1 MSEVRLD
8 QGVTATESADAPSV
22 GEVLRRGREQRGETV
37 ADVAYALKLTTR
49 QVEAMEADRFDLLPG
64 PAFVRGFVRNYARY
78 LGMDAAALLAGF
90 DKALAAPPIELAP
103 LSNAEGVMPS
113 GGQSRRAHVPA
124 ALVAGLLLLVVVV
137 GWFFDWFETPEG
149 DTAGG
154 EASVVVPETVPVPD
168 ASDVLAPGEVLA
180 PPAAPQSAVP
190 APAPAVPSDVDRGV
204 VPPPEVLAGAATGA
218 PAAGPTPEA
227 VMPAAPTDA
236 SRLTFRFSGE
246 SWVEVRDAS
255 GSVLYSGVNAAGTSR
270 TVQGKPP
277 FGLVIGNAREVGV
290 EYQGKAVD
298 LTPHIRVSVARLTV
312 Q

>member
-8 QGVTATESADAPSV
+8 QSVPPTESAGAASV
-22 GEVLRRGREQRGETV
+22 GEVLRGGRERRGETV
-37 ADVAYALKLTTR
+37 ADVAYALKLTPR

-90 DKALAAPPIELAP
+90 DKALTAPPIELAP
-103 LSNAEGVMPS
+103 LSNADGVMPS

-124 ALVAGLLLLVVVV
+124 ALVAGILLLVVVV
-137 GWFFDWFETPEG
+137 GWFFDWFETPAG
-149 DTAGG
+149 DTAGVD
-154 EASVVVPETVPVPD
+154 ASVVAPETLPVPD

-180 PPAAPQSAVP
+180 PPAAPQA
-190 APAPAVPSDVDRGV
+190 AAPAVASDEVRSV
-204 VPPPEVLAGAATGA
+204 APPPEVAPDAVIGA
-218 PAAGPTPEA
+218 PSAAPTPEA
-227 VMPAAPTDA
+227 AVPAAPSA
-236 SRLTFRFSGE
+236 SHLTFRFSGE

-255 GSVLYSGVNAAGTSR
+255 GSVVYSGVNAAGTSR

-277 FGLVIGNAREVGV
+277 FGLVVGNAREVGV

>member
-8 QGVTATESADAPSV
+8 QGVPATESADAASV
-22 GEVLRRGREQRGETV
+22 GEVLRRGRERRGETV
-37 ADVAYALKLTTR
+37 ADVAYALKLTAR
-49 QVEAMEADRFDLLPG
+49 QVEAMEGDRFDLLPG

-78 LGMDAAALLAGF
+78 LGMDGAALLAGF

-103 LSNAEGVMPS
+103 LSNADGVMPS

-124 ALVAGLLLLVVVV
+124 ALVAGILLLVVVV
-137 GWFFDWFETPEG
+137 GWFFDWFETPAG
-149 DTAGG
+149 DPAGG
-154 EASVVVPETVPVPD
+154 DASVLAPQSAPVPD
-168 ASDVLAPGEVLA
+168 ASDVLAPGEVPA
-180 PPAAPQSAVP
+180 PPAEP
-190 APAPAVPSDVDRGV
+190 AAAAPAVPSEAVRGV
-204 VPPPEVLAGAATGA
+204 APPPELAAGAATGA
-218 PAAGPTPEA
+218 PAAAAMPEA
-227 VMPAAPTDA
+227 GAPAAPTDA
-236 SRLTFRFSGE
+236 SHLTFRFSGE
-246 SWVEVRDAS
+246 SWVEVRGAG

-277 FGLVIGNAREVGV
+277 FGLVIGNARAVGV

>member
-8 QGVTATESADAPSV
+8 QGMPATEPADAASV
-22 GEVLRRGREQRGETV
+22 GEVLRRGRERRGETV

-78 LGMDAAALLAGF
+78 LGMDAVALLTGF

-103 LSNAEGVMPS
+103 LSNADGVMPS
-113 GGQSRRAHVPA
+113 GGQARRAHVPA
-124 ALVAGLLLLVVVV
+124 ALLAAVLLLVVVV
-137 GWFFDWFETPEG
+137 GWFFDWFATPTT
-149 DTAGG
+149 DTAGVD
-154 EASVVVPETVPVPD
+154 ATVVAPETNPVPD
-168 ASDVLAPGEVLA
+168 ASEVLAPGEEPA
-180 PPAAPQSAVP
+180 PPAAPDGADP
-190 APAPAVPSDVDRGV
+190 ATAPDEIRSI
-204 VPPPEVLAGAATGA
+204 VPPPEITGAAGTGVSN
-218 PAAGPTPEA
+218 PEA
-227 VMPAAPTDA
+227 AVPAAPIDG
-236 SRLTFRFSGE
+236 SHLTFRFSGE

-255 GSVLYSGVNAAGTSR
+255 GSVLYSGVNAGGTSR

-298 LTPHIRVSVARLTV
+298 LAPHIRVSVARLTV

>member
-8 QGVTATESADAPSV
+8 QGVPATESADAVSV
-22 GEVLRRGREQRGETV
+22 GEVLRRGRERRGETV

-49 QVEAMEADRFDLLPG
+49 QVEAMEDDRFDLLPG

-78 LGMDAAALLAGF
+78 LGMDGAALLAGF

-103 LSNAEGVMPS
+103 LSNADGVMPS

-124 ALVAGLLLLVVVV
+124 ALVAGVLLLVVVV
-137 GWFFDWFETPEG
+137 GWFFDWFETPAG
-149 DTAGG
+149 DPAGG
-154 EASVVVPETVPVPD
+154 DAAVVAPETVPVPD

-180 PPAAPQSAVP
+180 PPVAPQAAAPA
-190 APAPAVPSDVDRGV
+190 AAEAAPSDALGGV
-204 VPPPEVLAGAATGA
+204 VPSPEVATAAP
-218 PAAGPTPEA
+218 PAAATPEA
-227 VMPAAPTDA
+227 AAPTAPTDA
-236 SRLTFRFSGE
+236 SHLTFRFSGE
-246 SWVEVRDAS
+246 SWIEVRGA
-255 GSVLYSGVNAAGTSR
+255 GGAVLYSGVNAAGTSR

-277 FGLVIGNAREVGV
+277 FGLVIGNARAVGV